1 MSQYSVFFFFFFFF
15 LKLLLFLWY
24 PALNLIL
31 CLFFPKSGVDLYRE
45 STPGGPVLFL
55 GGSGH
60 PQALLLTRLI
70 RIRDALFVLFQK
82 ALQEGLQDIFK
93 TRCASGLGSYIT
105 QHKSHAGVGEQSDMK
120 KAGQTTTKNKQQS
133 TQIICSFN
141 LSYCLV

>member
-45 STPGGPVLFL
+45 STPGGPVFFF

-60 PQALLLTRLI
+60 P
-70 RIRDALFVLFQK
+70 
-82 ALQEGLQDIFK
+82 
-93 TRCASGLGSYIT
+93 LGPPVDS
-105 QHKSHAGVGEQSDMK
+105 AD
-120 KAGQTTTKNKQQS
+120 KNKRR
-133 TQIICSFN
+133 TICFILESFTGRFTGY
-141 LSYCLV
+141 L